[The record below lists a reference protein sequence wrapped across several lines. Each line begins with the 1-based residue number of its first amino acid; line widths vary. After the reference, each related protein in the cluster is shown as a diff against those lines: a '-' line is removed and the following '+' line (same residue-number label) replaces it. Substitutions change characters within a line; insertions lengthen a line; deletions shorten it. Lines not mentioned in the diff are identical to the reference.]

1 MSTGEAVVATLL
13 AVSLAAN
20 LILVCKVRRG
30 ARTSEEEISQQE
42 READDSRG
50 TSSGEDS
57 EQPAGVQRSVSP
69 DETANSGAVK
79 RRAAWRTML
88 DRKVAGAP
96 SAPGTVRSPP
106 RSKKF
111 SFFSLSKLTST
122 PAKKQQQQ
130 SKARLESRL
139 SMMEEEDEVNEMED
153 LK

>member
-20 LILVCKVRRG
+20 VILVCKVRRRR
-30 ARTSEEEISQQE
+30 ARTTEQEISQ
-42 READDSRG
+42 EADDSRG

-57 EQPAGVQRSVSP
+57 EQPAGVQRSVTP

-130 SKARLESRL
+130 SKARFESRL
-139 SMMEEEDEVNEMED
+139 SMMEEEDEVNEMEMVD